1 MSEQRALLIRK
12 GLIGTCAFVSLILF
26 VSFYLVVSG
35 AVQRGPRQRLAS
47 VDPVTHPVTQ
57 ATAGATAGR
66 SAGDGATLFARVGN

>member
-47 VDPVTHPVTQ
+47 VDPMTQ

-66 SAGDGATLFARVGN
+66 SAGHGAALFARVGN